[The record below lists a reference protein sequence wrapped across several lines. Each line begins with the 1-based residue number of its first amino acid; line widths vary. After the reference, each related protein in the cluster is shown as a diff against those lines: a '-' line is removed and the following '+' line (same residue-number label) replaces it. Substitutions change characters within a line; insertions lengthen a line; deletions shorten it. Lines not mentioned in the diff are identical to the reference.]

1 MKKPKILSDF
11 FQSIEPEQR
20 LAVYFSGTT
29 NQCLLL
35 KGLLEETKNEISVY
49 FFDQTK
55 LKPNDPLTKT
65 EQDKNLAILNH
76 FKKKRDFVFQEIE
89 LTNLIKPSE
98 AKNLDD
104 PFLHIKLLKEINS
117 YILADAYLLSD
128 DLSFFS
134 NQIKLLEL
142 FSIFKA
148 TSLDLK
154 LLTPFSNL
162 TAQEISAEALSG
174 TLDRFNEINLYKI
187 YNQNKLFIDAL
198 KIFDEEKDKKEDTL
212 DKLTTQ
218 FTCYDGVF
226 RNLLEKQRLI
236 DSNLFA
242 KLYANRLSKEV
253 IIYVLSNMLNFNPNR
268 EILITHL
275 VTIGGLSDK
284 EINEV
289 LFGLVSKYCY
299 YRQAT
304 KSHADEIDYFFRLYD
319 HRINEETKDEL
330 MWKVYSVNYVN
341 FYHEPLLEKLIAWG
355 CDVGDLLLRSID
367 GFANDKKEIY
377 ATNLI
382 EKYQNKI
389 HPLQLN
395 EALLKAFDA
404 KLYGLCH
411 RLISAGAKQKI
422 LQFHSHSYGWA
433 LWIKNRNKEII
444 ANRNYWR
451 KKDRIIIHE
460 ILKELGN
467 PQDKVPPVIHVTGS
481 NGKGSTCAFL
491 RSILENNGYLVHVL
505 TSPAIVRQN
514 ENYIIAGKEILDQQY
529 YDYLTRTET
538 AFNIIKDKED
548 FKEKIAQAN
557 IEDGLTEDQIKK
569 DHYLDWSFIIPAIT
583 LAFAENKADATI
595 VEVVTGGENDV
606 TNIFNE
612 KNTIATI
619 INTIIFGD
627 NHATMFGSI
636 ESAAETKSRLA
647 KNGVPIFSVLQENAV
662 MNVIKKTAEEKGCI
676 LFRAGSDFTTTTLNE
691 THFIYRGFGK
701 EFKLQKPKLAGEFQ
715 IANAT
720 ISLSALLAT

>member
-1 MKKPKILSDF
+1 M
-11 FQSIEPEQR
+11 
-20 LAVYFSGTT
+20 
-29 NQCLLL
+29 
-35 KGLLEETKNEISVY
+35 
-49 FFDQTK
+49 
-55 LKPNDPLTKT
+55 
-65 EQDKNLAILNH
+65 
-76 FKKKRDFVFQEIE
+76 
-89 LTNLIKPSE
+89 
-98 AKNLDD
+98 
-104 PFLHIKLLKEINS
+104 
-117 YILADAYLLSD
+117 
-128 DLSFFS
+128 
-134 NQIKLLEL
+134 
-142 FSIFKA
+142 
-148 TSLDLK
+148 
-154 LLTPFSNL
+154 
-162 TAQEISAEALSG
+162 
-174 TLDRFNEINLYKI
+174 
-187 YNQNKLFIDAL
+187 
-198 KIFDEEKDKKEDTL
+198 
-212 DKLTTQ
+212 
-218 FTCYDGVF
+218 
-226 RNLLEKQRLI
+226 
-236 DSNLFA
+236 
-242 KLYANRLSKEV
+242 
-253 IIYVLSNMLNFNPNR
+253 
-268 EILITHL
+268 
-275 VTIGGLSDK
+275 
-284 EINEV
+284 
-289 LFGLVSKYCY
+289 
-299 YRQAT
+299 
-304 KSHADEIDYFFRLYD
+304 
-319 HRINEETKDEL
+319 
-330 MWKVYSVNYVN
+330 
-341 FYHEPLLEKLIAWG
+341 
-355 CDVGDLLLRSID
+355 
-367 GFANDKKEIY
+367 
-377 ATNLI
+377 
-382 EKYQNKI
+382 
-389 HPLQLN
+389 
-395 EALLKAFDA
+395 LKAFDA

-411 RLISAGAKQKI
+411 RLISAGAEQKI

-538 AFNIIKDKED
+538 AFNRIKDKED

-557 IEDGLTEDQIKK
+557 REDGLTEDQIKK

-627 NHATMFGSI
+627 SHSTMFGSI

-676 LFRAGSDFTTTTLNE
+676 LFRAGSDFTTTTLDE

-701 EFKLQKPKLAGEFQ
+701 EFKLQKPRLAGEFQ

-720 ISLSALLAT
+720 ISLSSLLATGKFKLDEEKVSQAIRNACHTGRFMELDNFKVEGYERVWFGTDKARFSLKNNHSSSQNFDLIRVVTGISDEFVGGDLRNSLNNFAKISFVNLDPIKDQILSLKLSGLDFDNKKYLSSALSYLIGEQVKKESSKNLVIKTTGISSFPKNYLQLLGQLSQSGFLLDLKFAKKHELLGEYEYNFKCGPISFC